1 MSNGPARTLVAQ
13 IQEVERELA
22 LRERVYSRETNP
34 AKGSE
39 NVEHMLRMECVLRTL
54 RWLQT
59 NEVKIKAMLTGT
71 DATPEAVSKAKQD
84 ATPGTG

>member
-1 MSNGPARTLVAQ
+1 MTEVRRSLSAQ

-39 NVEHMLRMECVLRTL
+39 NAEHMLRMECVLRTL
-54 RWLQT
+54 RWVQK
-59 NEVKIKAMLTGT
+59 NEARIKAALTPPEQKMIEER
-71 DATPEAVSKAKQD
+71 DAASD
-84 ATPGTG
+84 PG